1 MRSLFTPFEHVISVN
16 GTAVPI
22 DPDFRIM
29 CRYSA
34 ALGSKNTEELC
45 ECARLFFFAGL
56 PEGVSPEDG
65 AKAMAEFYAKGF
77 GCENEEE
84 KSDDEKKREN
94 MSAKPTVKKSPKKPP
109 VFDFAEDERYF
120 TAAFLA
126 EYGIDLTAAKMHW
139 FMFCSLFLGLS
150 DECRLKQIMG
160 IRGTDVSGI
169 SSRAERVRIR
179 KLQKAFALKSNKK
192 TRYKNAAERDE
203 AMRRELRERL
213 AEIEREE
220 AKKE

>member
-1 MRSLFTPFEHVISVN
+1 MRGLFTPFERVISV
-16 GTAVPI
+16 GGAAVPI

-29 CRYSA
+29 CRYCA

-65 AKAMAEFYAKGF
+65 ANAMTEFYAKGF
-77 GCENEEE
+77 GCEKEDE
-84 KSDDEKKREN
+84 KSDEGNKRD
-94 MSAKPTVKKSPKKPP
+94 KVKKSSKKPP
-109 VFDFAEDERYF
+109 VFDFVEDERYF

-126 EYGIDLTAAKMHW
+126 EYGIDLTGAEMHW
-139 FMFCSLFLGLS
+139 FMFCTLFLGLS

-160 IRGTDVSGI
+160 IRGTDVTGI
-169 SSRAERVRIR
+169 SSRAERLRIK
-179 KLQKAFALKSNKK
+179 KLQKVFALKANKK
-192 TRYKNAAERDE
+192 LRYKNAAERDE
-203 AMRRELRERL
+203 DMKRELRERL

-220 AKKE
+220 GERK